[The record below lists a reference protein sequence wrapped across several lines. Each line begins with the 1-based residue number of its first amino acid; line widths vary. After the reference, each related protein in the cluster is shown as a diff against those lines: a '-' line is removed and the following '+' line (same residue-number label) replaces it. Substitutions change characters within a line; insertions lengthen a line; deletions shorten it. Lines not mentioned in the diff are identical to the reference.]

1 MAFAGDGKLSDSGP
15 SAPEFR
21 AFLAQIPST
30 LLVRYV
36 DECLID
42 SFNGSGLVLQDVINE
57 IGRRLGFDVVPG
69 RYRGVAGQVGLDG
82 LWRSQEGHAFVIEV
96 KTTDTYRVDL
106 DTIVGYRTA
115 LVQSAS
121 ISEDHSSVLIVVG
134 RQDTGDLEAQIR
146 GSRHAWDVRL
156 ISSEALLKLLAVKED
171 VDDPHVRRRIHAI
184 LIPREFTRLD
194 EIVDVLFSTAE
205 EIKHE
210 AETQVGEDAIEG
222 QARPSITAAF
232 HEACIRRIERA
243 LSTPLVKMSK
253 VTFQSGDDS
262 VRLFCAVSKEYIKGA
277 TPGYWYSLRPH
288 HEQFLAATQT
298 GYVAF
303 GCGSSERLLL
313 IPYSDF
319 SEWLDG
325 LHQTTTMTQ
334 SYRHVNLLRT
344 GERID
349 LVRRQNSARVD
360 LSNYLL

>member
-21 AFLAQIPST
+21 AFLAQIPSA

-36 DECLID
+36 DECLTD

-69 RYRGVAGQVGLDG
+69 RYRGVAGQIGLDG

-106 DTIVGYRTA
+106 DTIIGYRTA
-115 LVQSAS
+115 LVQSDG
-121 ISEDHSSVLIVVG
+121 ISEDRSSVLIVVG

-194 EIVDVLFSTAE
+194 EIVDVLRAVPRLTPTTPRGSTGSRRQVLRNPCCAQFS
-205 EIKHE
+205 EIV
-210 AETQVGEDAIEG
+210 Q
-222 QARPSITAAF
+222 
-232 HEACIRRIERA
+232 
-243 LSTPLVKMSK
+243 STS
-253 VTFQSGDDS
+253 
-262 VRLFCAVSKEYIKGA
+262 
-277 TPGYWYSLRPH
+277 
-288 HEQFLAATQT
+288 
-298 GYVAF
+298 F
-303 GCGSSERLLL
+303 GCEFHARA
-313 IPYSDF
+313 
-319 SEWLDG
+319 
-325 LHQTTTMTQ
+325 
-334 SYRHVNLLRT
+334 
-344 GERID
+344 
-349 LVRRQNSARVD
+349 SARWC
-360 LSNYLL
+360 LQ